1 MAIVMIFKFM
11 HSSSNVQLKLSNLS
25 FEKELFRDIFNVA
38 LPASLAPIFT
48 VGTIL
53 VLTGLVGQFGVSALA
68 GYGIGSRIEFLMIP
82 LVFGIGTAMTAMVGT
97 NTGANKFKRAERIGW
112 LGGSFAG
119 LFSGIIGLILIL
131 TSSYW
136 IHFFATDQAT
146 YLVTKQYIEIVG
158 LCFAFQ
164 GLGLSLYFASQGAN
178 AMKWPIIAIISRFV
192 LAALGGWIAVNWFSA
207 GIAGVFYAAASAMT
221 LYGLILVLSLKMGAW
236 RST

>member
-1 MAIVMIFKFM
+1 MGSEMCI
-11 HSSSNVQLKLSNLS
+11 
-25 FEKELFRDIFNVA
+25 RD
-38 LPASLAPIFT
+38 
-48 VGTIL
+48 
-53 VLTGLVGQFGVSALA
+53 
-68 GYGIGSRIEFLMIP
+68 R
-82 LVFGIGTAMTAMVGT
+82 FGIGTAMTAMVGT
-97 NTGANKFKRAERIGW
+97 NIGANKFERAERIGW

-119 LFSGIIGLILIL
+119 LFSGIIGLMLIL

-136 IHFFATDQAT
+136 INFFASDQAT

-178 AMKWPIIAIISRFV
+178 AMKWPIIAIMSRFV

-207 GIAGVFYAAASAMT
+207 GIAGVFYAAASAMA